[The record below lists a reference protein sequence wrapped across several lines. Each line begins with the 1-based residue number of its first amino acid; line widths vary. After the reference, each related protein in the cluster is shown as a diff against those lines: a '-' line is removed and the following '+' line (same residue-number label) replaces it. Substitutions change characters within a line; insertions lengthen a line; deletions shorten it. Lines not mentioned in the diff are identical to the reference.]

1 MSRATISTG
10 SIPLRQ
16 GPSSTTADSQRCHV
30 LILADFS
37 GRAHRGLNDATH
49 LASRK
54 IIEVDRDN
62 LEEVFTQ
69 LNVTLQ
75 LPLADAPIR
84 FREFDD
90 LHPDFIHERVPLFD
104 QLRALKRRLNN
115 PATFAAAAAEISGP
129 GGAEKTAAATG
140 GTTQSASDDLLD
152 SLLQSPTAQAAS
164 GGDVQALIRQIAAPY
179 VIPRPDPRLDELQ
192 NAVDE
197 SSAQLLR
204 KILHSSA
211 FQSLEAS
218 WRGLQLLTRRLETDG
233 NLKLFIADISLDEIV
248 ADAEQDADDA
258 NAENTPVS
266 QLHKL
271 LVEQRAG
278 TGATPFGLI
287 LGDYRFEDQ
296 PQQVSALALL
306 GDIAQQLGSS
316 FIAGGSE
323 RLAGCTALH
332 VQPDPDDWTLTPDT
346 EFTDCWQ
353 TLREDEVSQ
362 HIALV
367 APRFLLR
374 LPYGKRTSP
383 ISAFAFEE
391 LPAQDAHDFYLWG
404 NGGWLVTLLLADAWS
419 RNGKPTSSPAA
430 DIGDL
435 PLHVRQQAGESQVTP
450 CAEILMTDTT
460 ASALQQAGL
469 TVIRSV
475 QNQDV
480 VRVTSH
486 FSLSDTGTLLR
497 GRWTLA

>member
-16 GPSSTTADSQRCHV
+16 GKPSTTADSQQCHV

-37 GRAHRGLNDATH
+37 GRAHRSLSEAKR

-69 LNVTLQ
+69 LDVTLQ

-129 GGAEKTAAATG
+129 SAAEKSAAAVTG
-140 GTTQSASDDLLD
+140 QTAQTASDDLLD

-218 WRGLQLLTRRLETDG
+218 WRGLYLLTRRLETDG
-233 NLKLFIADISLDEIV
+233 NLKLFIADISLDEII
-248 ADAEQDADDA
+248 ADAEQDADD
-258 NAENTPVS
+258 ETPVS

-287 LGDYRFEDQ
+287 LGDYRFEDR
-296 PQQVSALALL
+296 PEQVSALALL

-323 RLAGCTALH
+323 RLAGCTSLH
-332 VQPDPDDWTLTPDT
+332 AQPDPADWTLTPST
-346 EFTDCWQ
+346 EFTDCWH
-353 TLREDEVSQ
+353 TLREDPVSQ

-435 PLHVRQQAGESQVTP
+435 PLHVRQEAGESQVTP

-486 FSLSDTGTLLR
+486 FSLSDTGALLQ
-497 GRWTLA
+497 GRWTTA

>member
-16 GPSSTTADSQRCHV
+16 GKPSTTADNQQCHV

-37 GRAHRGLNDATH
+37 GRAHRGLNEAKR

-62 LEEVFTQ
+62 LEEVFSQ
-69 LNVTLQ
+69 LDVTLQ

-115 PATFAAAAAEISGP
+115 PATFAVAAAEISGP
-129 GGAEKTAAATG
+129 SAAEKPAATTVTG
-140 GTTQSASDDLLD
+140 QTAQTASNDLLD
-152 SLLQSPTAQAAS
+152 SLLQSPSAQAAS

-218 WRGLQLLTRRLETDG
+218 WRGLHLLTRRLETDR
-233 NLKLFIADISLDEIV
+233 NLKLFIADISLDEII
-248 ADAEQDADDA
+248 ADAEQDAE
-258 NAENTPVS
+258 AEPPVS

-287 LGDYRFEDQ
+287 LGDYRFEDR
-296 PQQVSALALL
+296 PEQVSALALL

-332 VQPDPDDWTLTPDT
+332 AQPDPADWTLTPEA

-353 TLREDEVSQ
+353 TLREDPVSQ

-430 DIGDL
+430 DIGNL
-435 PLHVRQQAGESQVTP
+435 PLHVRQEAGESRVTP

-486 FSLSDTGTLLR
+486 FSLSDTGALLQ
-497 GRWTLA
+497 GRWTTA

>member
-16 GPSSTTADSQRCHV
+16 GKPSTTADSQQCHV

-37 GRAHRGLNDATH
+37 GRAHRGLNEAKRLT
-49 LASRK
+49 SRK
-54 IIEVDRDN
+54 IIQVDRNN

-69 LNVTLQ
+69 LDVTLQ

-129 GGAEKTAAATG
+129 SGAEKPAAAIG
-140 GTTQSASDDLLD
+140 NTTQSASNDLLD
-152 SLLQSPTAQAAS
+152 SLLQSPAAQAAS
-164 GGDVQALIRQIAAPY
+164 QGIGDIQSLIRQIAAPY

-211 FQSLEAS
+211 FQTLEAS
-218 WRGLQLLTRRLETDG
+218 WRGLHLLTRRLETDG
-233 NLKLFIADISLDEIV
+233 NLKLFIADISLDEII
-248 ADAEQDADDA
+248 ADAEPDVDDTDAPA
-258 NAENTPVS
+258 PS

-287 LGDYRFEDQ
+287 LGDYRFEDR
-296 PQQVSALALL
+296 PEQVSALALL

-332 VQPDPDDWTLTPDT
+332 AQPDPADWTLTPAA

-353 TLREDEVSQ
+353 TLREDPVSQ

-383 ISAFAFEE
+383 ISALVFEE
-391 LPAQDAHDFYLWG
+391 LPARDAHDFYLWG

-430 DIGDL
+430 DIGNL
-435 PLHVRQQAGESQVTP
+435 PLHVRQEAGESTVTP
-450 CAEILMTDTT
+450 CAEILLTDAT

-497 GRWTLA
+497 GRWTMA